1 MDEGADDEQIADR
14 LTAIRRKLARMR
26 EEGRVSLERLSAS
39 REAADHGRA
48 AAREAVRRDDAPA
61 PPNL

>member
-1 MDEGADDEQIADR
+1 MDSGTNDEQIADR
-14 LTAIRRKLARMR
+14 LTAIRKKLARMR

-48 AAREAVRRDDAPA
+48 AARKAARRDDAPA
-61 PPNL
+61 PPP

>member
-1 MDEGADDEQIADR
+1 MDDGADEARMAVR
-14 LTAIRRKLARMR
+14 LTAIRAKLARMR

-48 AAREAVRRDDAPA
+48 AAREAARRDDAPA
-61 PPNL
+61 PPP